1 MRAFATAAGLL
12 VATQP
17 GTLRA
22 QQWNEP
28 RALELVRL
36 ATDRRAQQL
45 ADSGLVDY
53 KATAHGYLT
62 FLAQI
67 GAGFVELPKVVKAD
81 ELALEVY
88 WRTPNHSKQRII
100 GRRDTTLVPTDIEYH
115 RDHLGII
122 QNNFPAIIRLGD
134 GDEVRDVPHPLSA
147 DGLALYDFA
156 VTDSL
161 RLTIPGR
168 AINVYEVKVRPK
180 DENQPRVVGALYLER
195 ENSQVA
201 RMALSFTRAA
211 FKDKLL
217 EDLFVVLE
225 NGLVG
230 TRFWLPRR
238 QEIEIRRA
246 ATWMEHP
253 VRGIIRGRWELENYE
268 LNLGLEPL
276 LFAGA
281 EIVQAPPSVRDA
293 YQWPTRNILDSLPPD
308 VRAVTAEEI
317 RRVQAEVRTLVRG
330 QALRRS
336 QGGMLAGQGISDFAR
351 FNRVEG
357 LALGAGGGIRAG
369 AGVALTARGR
379 YGFADEKAKGSA
391 DIAWR
396 NAAGWGLR
404 GYVSDDHRDVADV
417 AERSGFSNSIAAQ
430 EFANDF
436 TNPYGVRAVGIEG
449 RAPWLGMA
457 VSLRVSREQQSA
469 LAVNAT
475 PATRRFMPTLP
486 VDSADAWRGE
496 LRLMRPTRLWWW
508 STEMRAE
515 LALRSTSLDS
525 ARVQRGFMELEVS
538 RPARSSRVV
547 SRTLLGGATS
557 SGAMPLQ
564 EMVYLGG
571 PLTAPGYR
579 YHSLVDDAAVSQRIE
594 VQFPV
599 PFPALSLG
607 RFGRSA
613 ATATLAPFVSVVGLR
628 QSGLYPSVGVGAPML
643 FDLIRIDVARGLR
656 SGSGVTTWSLDV
668 TRAFWSIL

>member
-1 MRAFATAAGLL
+1 MVGGTWLVLLPALAGRL
-12 VATQP
+12 P
-17 GTLRA
+17 A
-22 QQWNEP
+22 QQWNDP
-28 RALELVRL
+28 RALELARV

-134 GDEVRDVPHPLSA
+134 GDEVQDVPHPLSPV
-147 DGLALYDFA
+147 GLTLYDFA
-156 VTDSL
+156 ITDSL

-168 AINVYEVKVRPK
+168 AINVFEVKVRPK
-180 DENQPRVVGALYLER
+180 DERQPRVVGALYLER
-195 ENSQVA
+195 ENAQVA
-201 RMALSFTRAA
+201 RMAFSFTRAA

-246 ATWMEHP
+246 ATWMEYP

-268 LNLGLEPL
+268 LNIGLVPQQ
-276 LFAGA
+276 FAGA
-281 EIVQAPPSVRDA
+281 EIVQAPAAVRDA

-317 RRVQAEVRTLVRG
+317 RRVQAEARTLVRG

-351 FNRVEG
+351 FSRVEG
-357 LALGAGGGIRAG
+357 LALGAGVGLRAG
-369 AGVALTARGR
+369 AGVTITARGR
-379 YGFADEKAKGSA
+379 YGFDDDRAKGTF
-391 DIAWR
+391 DVAWR
-396 NAAGWGLR
+396 NATGWALR
-404 GYVSDDHRDVADV
+404 GYASDDHRDVGDI
-417 AERSGFSNSIAAQ
+417 AERSGFANSIAAQ
-430 EFANDF
+430 EFASDF
-436 TNPYGVRAVGIEG
+436 SNPYRVKALGAEV
-449 RAPWLGMA
+449 RAPWRGMTA
-457 VSLRVSREQQSA
+457 SLRVSREEQSA
-469 LAVNAT
+469 LDVNAS
-475 PATRRFMPTLP
+475 PATRAFAPTLP
-486 VDSADAWRGE
+486 VDRGDAWRGE
-496 LRLMRPTRLWWW
+496 LRLARPTQLWWGG
-508 STEMRAE
+508 TEMRGE

-525 ARVQRGFMELEVS
+525 TRADRAFLDLEIG
-538 RPARSSRVV
+538 RPAGPARVV
-547 SRTLLGGATS
+547 SRTMLGAA
-557 SGAMPLQ
+557 SGSDALPLQ

-571 PLTAPGYR
+571 PVSGPGYR
-579 YHSLVDDAAVSQRIE
+579 YHSLVDDAAFSQRLE
-594 VQFPV
+594 LQFPV

-607 RFGRSA
+607 RFGRSSS
-613 ATATLAPFVSVVGLR
+613 TATLAPFVNAVGLR
-628 QSGLYPSVGVGAPML
+628 HSGMYPSVGIGALVL
-643 FDLIRIDVARGLR
+643 FDLIRLDVARGLR
-656 SGSGVTTWSLDV
+656 EGAGVTTWSVDV
-668 TRAFWSIL
+668 TRAFWSIF